1 VALRFPPKSKTS
13 QGYKRYSSRLTAR
26 KSYFVIRKS
35 SGLLCATFPS
45 TKWTQLMSI
54 APKMIPQPVIIGFFL
69 LGLLSSIAFRAII
82 ILQKYDPA
90 WVRPVWYF
98 GVLGYLVFFMYRYY
112 ISQRRKRTIAHTA
125 VIEKISTGE
134 VLNHDERE
142 AALYLL
148 KSVRASQE
156 DWNYLAIF
164 VLSIVAIAL
173 DLLLPGK

>member
-1 VALRFPPKSKTS
+1 
-13 QGYKRYSSRLTAR
+13 
-26 KSYFVIRKS
+26 
-35 SGLLCATFPS
+35 
-45 TKWTQLMSI
+45 MSI
-54 APKMIPQPVIIGFFL
+54 APKMIPQPVIISFFL
-69 LGLLSSIAFRAII
+69 LGLFSSVAFRAII
-82 ILQKYDPA
+82 ILQKYEPA

-98 GVLGYLVFFMYRYY
+98 GVIGYLLFFMYRYS
-112 ISQRRKRTIAHTA
+112 ISQRRNRPIAHPA
-125 VIEKISTGE
+125 VIEKIRAGTA
-134 VLNHDERE
+134 LNEEERE